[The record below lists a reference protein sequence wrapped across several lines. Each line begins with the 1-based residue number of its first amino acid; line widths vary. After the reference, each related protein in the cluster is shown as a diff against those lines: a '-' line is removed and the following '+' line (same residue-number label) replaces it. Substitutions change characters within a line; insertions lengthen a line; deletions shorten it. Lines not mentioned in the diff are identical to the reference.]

1 MLYMLIV
8 YFVTLQYIIR
18 NAIITTT
25 VKKHTFLGYLE
36 ALAGPCPRG
45 LGRPVLG
52 PSQKVPKI
60 ALFRAIITFYTLTCN
75 HYIDIILQLHTI
87 ELRVLS
93 VYHYISVLRLLL
105 YPFPRAHKG
114 LLSEGF

>member
-1 MLYMLIV
+1 MHDNCIL
-8 YFVTLQYIIR
+8 R
-18 NAIITTT
+18 NASTHYKKRNQANNS
-25 VKKHTFLGYLE
+25 KKHTFLGYLE
-36 ALAGPCPRG
+36 ALTGPYPRG

-60 ALFRAIITFYTLTCN
+60 ALFRAIITLYTLICN
-75 HYIDIILQLHTI
+75 HYVDTLMQLHTI

-93 VYHYISVLRLLL
+93 VHRYISVLRPLLC
-105 YPFPRAHKG
+105 PFPRAHKG